1 MEMNKCFDSQ
11 RLFYRPFQMDDAQT
25 MYRYNNEESRRRWF
39 YFQEPDCLTLN
50 FCIKGI
56 AENMELWSR
65 KLNILEDHF
74 DFAVVLKETGEYIGN
89 VGISKA
95 QREDAEIGYGI
106 CEAHQGNG
114 YATEAVKAAV
124 AWGFARLRELGA
136 ERKIVGKVEHENW
149 SSRRVLEKAAFAFSH
164 AEKYLSVYELREE

>member
-1 MEMNKCFDSQ
+1 MNECFGSE
-11 RLFYRPFQMDDAQT
+11 RLFYRPFQMEDALA
-25 MYRYNNEESRRRWF
+25 MHRYNNEKSRRRWF
-39 YFQEPDCLTLN
+39 YFQEPDCLDLE
-50 FCIKGI
+50 FCIRGI
-56 AENMELWSR
+56 EENMKMWSR

-124 AWGFARLRELGA
+124 AWGFSRLRELGA
-136 ERKIVGKVEHENW
+136 DLKIVGKVEHENW
-149 SSRRVLEKAAFAFSH
+149 PSRRVLEKAGFTFAH
-164 AEKYLSVYELREE
+164 AETYLSVYDL